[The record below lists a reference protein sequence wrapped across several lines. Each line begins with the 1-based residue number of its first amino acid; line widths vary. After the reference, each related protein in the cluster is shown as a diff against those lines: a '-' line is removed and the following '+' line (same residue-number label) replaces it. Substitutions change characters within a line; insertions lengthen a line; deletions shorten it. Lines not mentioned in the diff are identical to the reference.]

1 MTADQL
7 SISDSATIELLQDS
21 PLKVNLME
29 LGFLP
34 GKKITLKHIAPA
46 NGPMAFRLDETLL
59 ALRKEEAAVIQVKII
74 Q

>member
-7 SISDSATIELLQDS
+7 SVSNTATIETLQES

-34 GKKITLKHIAPA
+34 GKKITLKHIAPG

-59 ALRKEEAAVIQVKII
+59 ALRKEEAAIIQVKIV
-74 Q
+74 